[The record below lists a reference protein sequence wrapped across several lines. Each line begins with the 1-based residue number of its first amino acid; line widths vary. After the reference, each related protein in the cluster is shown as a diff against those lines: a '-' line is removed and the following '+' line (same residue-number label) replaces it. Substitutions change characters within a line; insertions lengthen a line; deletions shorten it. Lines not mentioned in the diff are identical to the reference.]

1 MLDAPTHLVSPAPRC
16 RSSSYHR
23 VTVKRETRANLSFLL
38 LFLVISLPG
47 AVLLFRKK
55 LDPSSPRLDQP
66 DPVVQALP
74 FMVPPPTP
82 PGVRW
87 MVPPK
92 TQAWLTE
99 ANRVRT
105 GTGQMQSSV
114 VAGPDWEPV
123 ISPDHHLQVTAVVP
137 KPPGAELDLVLWN
150 VPKPPAAGD
159 LSVKYQEAGSSAESS
174 AELINVE
181 PVRVPQ
187 DVRKELVAYGF
198 TRPPTE
204 VTWLKVRVAASPTVG
219 SDMELIVKAPAL
231 HTTVRFLVR

>member
-1 MLDAPTHLVSPAPRC
+1 MKC
-16 RSSSYHR
+16 
-23 VTVKRETRANLSFLL
+23 ETRANLSFLV
-38 LFLVISLPG
+38 LFVVISLPG

-87 MVPPK
+87 MVPLK
-92 TQAWLTE
+92 TQGWLTE
-99 ANRVRT
+99 ANRIRT
-105 GTGQMQSSV
+105 GAGRMLSSV

-123 ISPDHHLQVTAVVP
+123 ISPDHHLQVTAIVP

-150 VPKPPAAGD
+150 FPKPPAAGD
-159 LSVKYQEAGSSAESS
+159 LSVKYHGAGSSVESS
-174 AELINVE
+174 AEVINVE
-181 PVRVPQ
+181 PVPVPP
-187 DVRKELVAYGF
+187 DVRKELVGYGF

-204 VTWLKVRVAASPTVG
+204 VTWLKVRVAALPTVG
-219 SDMELIVKAPAL
+219 SDMELIVESPAL
-231 HTTVRFLVR
+231 HTTVRFRVR

>member
-1 MLDAPTHLVSPAPRC
+1 MIPS
-16 RSSSYHR
+16 
-23 VTVKRETRANLSFLL
+23 VKRETRANFYFLV

-92 TQAWLTE
+92 TQGWLTE
-99 ANRVRT
+99 ANRART
-105 GTGQMQSSV
+105 GAAEMLSSV

-123 ISPDHHLQVTAVVP
+123 ISQDHHLQVTSVVP
-137 KPPGAELDLVLWN
+137 GPPGAEVDLILWN
-150 VPKPPAAGD
+150 LPKPPEAGN
-159 LSVKYQEAGSSAESS
+159 LAVKYHEAGSSAESIT
-174 AELINVE
+174 ELINVE
-181 PVRVPQ
+181 PVPVPP
-187 DVRKELVAYGF
+187 DVRKELVGYGF

-204 VTWLKVRVAASPTVG
+204 VTWLKVRVAVAPTAG
-219 SDMELIVKAPAL
+219 SDMELTVDSPAL
-231 HTTVRFLVR
+231 HTSVRFLVR